1 MITDIQHPATDHRP
15 PATDHR
21 PPAHGSIDYVELQQ
35 AGIAPADVLDFSSN
49 LNPAGTPPA
58 IRSLLA
64 GYDPAPYP
72 DRHCLALRLA
82 IAAGHGCDP
91 DQALAGNGSNE
102 LIHLIARAWLRPGDR
117 ALVIGPTFGE
127 YAQASRLAGA
137 SVSEWTARQAEGFA
151 IDGAACARLIER
163 ERPRLVWLCNPNNPT
178 GTLLGR
184 AEVAELEAACAA
196 SGGLLV
202 IDHAYAELLR
212 DSTDPSIKAPLHR
225 NGEGWPRSGRGEA
238 DRDAG
243 PPDCTPRSPHAL
255 HLHSLT
261 KSHALAGLRLGYLL
275 GERSLIARISA
286 YQPSWSVNGLAQAA
300 GVAALADRDFLAA
313 SLPQWWR
320 WSDDLR
326 AGLIAAGATIL
337 PSQLPFFLAETT
349 AAAPLRAAL
358 LRRGCLVRDC
368 SSFGLDRLVRIA
380 PRVPRDNA
388 RLVAAWGQR

>member
-1 MITDIQHPATDHRP
+1 MITDIQHPTAEHQPPATGHRP
-15 PATDHR
+15 PE
-21 PPAHGSIDYVELQQ
+21 HGSIDYVELQQ

-49 LNPAGTPPA
+49 LNPAGPPPA

-64 GYDPAPYP
+64 EFDPAPYP
-72 DRHCLALRLA
+72 DRHCLALRVA
-82 IAAGHGCDP
+82 IAAHHGCEP

-102 LIHLIARAWLRPGDR
+102 LIHLIARALLHPGDS

-137 SVSEWTARQAEGFA
+137 SVSAWNARQADGFA
-151 IDGAACARLIER
+151 IDSAACARLIDR

-184 AEVAELEAACAA
+184 AQVAELTAACAE

-202 IDHAYAELLR
+202 IDHAYAA
-212 DSTDPSIKAPLHR
+212 I
-225 NGEGWPRSGRGEA
+225 GRGGA
-238 DRDAG
+238 APQAAPDW
-243 PPDCTPRSPHAL
+243 PPAL

-275 GERSLIARISA
+275 GEQSLIARIAA

-300 GVAALADRDFLAA
+300 GVAALADRDFLAG
-313 SLPQWWR
+313 SLPAWWR

-337 PSQLPFFLAETT
+337 PSQLPFFLAETA

-388 RLVAAWGQR
+388 RLVAAWGRL